1 MFQTFSPQ
9 MKVGSQGEDFLFHSF
24 WMKKKLNETS
34 TLKANFH
41 LLLKL
46 ITHDFV
52 LMVFKI

>member
-9 MKVGSQGEDFLFHSF
+9 IKVGSQGEDFFSKLLGE
-24 WMKKKLNETS
+24 KKLNETS

-52 LMVFKI
+52 LMVFKS